1 MITKPESPIWC
12 QKPFVEI
19 NTDGVHAKP
28 CCLYQRTSLILIENY
43 SKNKEIR
50 DVRQQILDGQAPIQC
65 KACTDNEKLSGK
77 SLRTQSNN
85 FDAFDT
91 DLSYYT
97 VDNDIV
103 LNLLVMSSNVCNLR
117 CIHCSPDA
125 SYARGVE
132 MYKLKLIDQK
142 PKLVESDLG
151 HLKQIK
157 FQKITITGG
166 EPFYD
171 KRIISFLQELPFSRD
186 TSQIEI
192 DINTNLTH
200 VTSDLLLFFVSHYKK
215 LQIKASIDGFR
226 ESNDYLRY
234 PSQWKDIEAA
244 IDVIKSIPEIELCV
258 TSSISNL
265 SLIHLPY
272 LIEWTVAKGIRN
284 HYFSMVNKPAELDPR
299 KLSKNIRHSL
309 LPKFAG
315 VKNAIDRDYHDRTV
329 ELIDGCI
336 NLCELESSEDNS
348 LLVDYLRK
356 HDEERNTNFA
366 LVWPELIT
374 EA

>member
-1 MITKPESPIWC
+1 MTTKRQSPVWC

-28 CCLYQRTSLILIENY
+28 CCVFQRQSQIELENY
-43 SKNKEIR
+43 TKNKQIR
-50 DVRQQILDGQAPIQC
+50 YVRQQILDGQAPIQC
-65 KACTDNEKLSGK
+65 KVCTDNEKLTGK

-85 FDAFDT
+85 FDAVDT
-91 DLSYYT
+91 QLHYYT

-103 LNLLVMSSNVCNLR
+103 LNLLVTSSNVCNLR

-142 PKLVESDLG
+142 PELIESDLR
-151 HLKQIK
+151 HLNQIK

-171 KRIISFLQELPFSRD
+171 KKIMSFLQDLPFSRD

-200 VTSDLLLFFVSHYKK
+200 VTEDLLLFFVSRYKK

-226 ESNDYLRY
+226 ESNDYLRH

-244 IDVIKSIPEIELCV
+244 IDMIKLIPEIELCV
-258 TSSISNL
+258 TSSVSNL

-272 LIEWTVAKGIRN
+272 LIEWTLAKGIRN
-284 HYFSMVNKPAELDPR
+284 HYFSIVNKPAELDPC
-299 KLSKNIRHSL
+299 KLSKKLRHLL
-309 LPKFAG
+309 LPRFAAL
-315 VKNAIDRDYHDRTV
+315 KNAIDCDYHNRTV

-336 NLCELESSEDNS
+336 NLCALENSEDTSPLVNY
-348 LLVDYLRK
+348 LLK
-356 HDEERNTNFA
+356 HDAERSTNFA
-366 LVWPELIT
+366 LVWPELID